1 MTAPASKIHELIYRL
16 EALHRSE
23 APDELELRRLRQEAQ
38 RLLAHDPGNAH
49 IALGIIACLENREAE
64 AINQHEMALRC
75 GWNTQ
80 RAINYAIVFQ
90 SFYRYDE
97 VIRQAQVVMQRYPS
111 HLEAV
116 QVALRNAYAAGRF
129 QLADQLL
136 AEYRK
141 RVPGEWTSELAD
153 IETRVRLVL
162 PMIERLALTDD
173 LIAAMQQPAWAL
185 VRTLGGGKKIGINDQ
200 AGDDGEEFL
209 SRTLH
214 LPLTFEAA
222 QALDDQ
228 LVKQWAEQEE
238 EWPLDK
244 FVITLREQETA

>member
-1 MTAPASKIHELIYRL
+1 MTAPAPKIHELIHRL
-16 EALHRSE
+16 EPLHRSE

-38 RLLAHDPGNAH
+38 RLLAHDPGDAH
-49 IALGIIACLENREAE
+49 MALGMIACLENREAE
-64 AINQHEMALRC
+64 AINQHEIALRC

-80 RAINYAIVFQ
+80 RALNYTTTLR

-97 VIRQAQVVMQRYPS
+97 AIRQAQVVMQRYPS

-116 QVALRNAYAAGRF
+116 QVALRNACAAGRF

-141 RVPGEWTSELAD
+141 RVPGEWTSALAD
-153 IETRVRLVL
+153 IEKWVRSVL

-185 VRTLGGGKKIGINDQ
+185 VRTLGGGKEFDIVDAVGN
-200 AGDDGEEFL
+200 DGEEFL
-209 SRTLH
+209 SRTLK

-244 FVITLREQETA
+244 FVVTLREQKTA